1 MRLCVLTSRQ
11 TDGTYVAVCP
21 SLPGCISKA
30 VTHKA
35 VLRKHRDAVAG
46 YVAAASNSA
55 PRRIEFDVVNGRQTA
70 VAKRLYS
77 NDDVLKW
84 RTSLNV

>member
-21 SLPGCISKA
+21 SLPGCVSKA
-30 VTHKA
+30 ATHKA
-35 VLRKHRDAVAG
+35 VLTKHRDAVAG

-55 PRRIEFDVVNGRQTA
+55 PGRIEFDVVNGRKMT
-70 VAKRLYS
+70 VARRLYS
-77 NDDVLKW
+77 TDDILKW